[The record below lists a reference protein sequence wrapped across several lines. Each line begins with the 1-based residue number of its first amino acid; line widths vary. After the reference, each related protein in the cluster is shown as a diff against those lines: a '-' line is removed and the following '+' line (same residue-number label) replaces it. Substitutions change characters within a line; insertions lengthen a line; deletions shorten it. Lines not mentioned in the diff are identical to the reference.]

1 MNLPRLL
8 LADDHP
14 GTRNLLRSLLES
26 EFHVVA
32 DVADGQ
38 ALITAA
44 RRLSPDVIVTDISM
58 PGVDG
63 ITATTTILLRDPTA
77 RIVLVTVH
85 SDTSLIDRALSSGAL
100 GYVLKGTAGDE
111 LLPAVHAA
119 LRGERY
125 ASRTLALPPR
135 DDERIFPRDATND
148 WCAWSPATTT
158 LT

>member
-14 GTRNLLRSLLES
+14 GTRNLLRSLLEP

-63 ITATTTILLRDPTA
+63 ITAATTILLQG
-77 RIVLVTVH
+77 
-85 SDTSLIDRALSSGAL
+85 SDSSDRPGHRS
-100 GYVLKGTAGDE
+100 
-111 LLPAVHAA
+111 
-119 LRGERY
+119 
-125 ASRTLALPPR
+125 
-135 DDERIFPRDATND
+135 
-148 WCAWSPATTT
+148 
-158 LT
+158 

>member
-63 ITATTTILLRDPTA
+63 ITAATTILLRDPTA

-100 GYVLKGTAGDE
+100 GYVLKE
-111 LLPAVHAA
+111 RPATNCCPPFTRHSEANVTPVA
-119 LRGERY
+119 L
-125 ASRTLALPPR
+125 SL
-135 DDERIFPRDATND
+135 FPRETMNES
-148 WCAWSPATTT
+148 CPAARPTIGARG
-158 LT
+158 LQRQPL